1 MMPPLPSGS
10 VAQRIGQGVG
20 MLVVALFGGLVLT
33 GLVLSLG
40 TLIGVAIRA
49 ARWAAGG
56 C

>member
-1 MMPPLPSGS
+1 MMPPPVL
-10 VAQRIGQGVG
+10 AQRIGQGVG
-20 MLVVALFGGLVLT
+20 LLVVALFGGVVLT